1 MRRGEER
8 RIRRN
13 LCLRA
18 GWNEEGQRGPK
29 DDQIVGVVDVPDSA
43 KTNSRTPDENQKL
56 GGRLLLYRAGF
67 PVRVA
72 KDQRGHTG
80 FAVAHT
86 ALATP
91 FTVPAPSSCRPGI
104 GPLHQVL
111 LQAASLTCP
120 IGPVNGWRAKVGSS
134 VTHFY
139 RRKVGSHRWNPE
151 NTLKLQE
158 CPERGNL
165 QCFAYY
171 LPDVISLLL
180 RNGFSLVTEKINAA
194 ISWSFLGPF
203 AHASDRTAAS
213 SPGGVQEASDQTENP
228 GLVLL
233 YCSRLGNK
241 ARLLFGSW
249 RIALSD
255 SLELFLGS
263 TPGHVRLG
271 TAEYVHAAHAPIR
284 TPFWLRSVDP
294 PLASEQFPFT

>member
-1 MRRGEER
+1 MP
-8 RIRRN
+8 
-13 LCLRA
+13 
-18 GWNEEGQRGPK
+18 GPLP
-29 DDQIVGVVDVPDSA
+29 GFHDSA
-43 KTNSRTPDENQKL
+43 VF
-56 GGRLLLYRAGF
+56 LLTSY
-67 PVRVA
+67 
-72 KDQRGHTG
+72 
-80 FAVAHT
+80 
-86 ALATP
+86 
-91 FTVPAPSSCRPGI
+91 
-104 GPLHQVL
+104 
-111 LQAASLTCP
+111 
-120 IGPVNGWRAKVGSS
+120 
-134 VTHFY
+134 
-139 RRKVGSHRWNPE
+139 RKVGSHRWNPE
-151 NTLKLQE
+151 NTLKPQE

-180 RNGFSLVTEKINAA
+180 RNGFSLVAEEINAA

-249 RIALSD
+249 RIALPD
-255 SLELFLGS
+255 SWSFFLGQ
-263 TPGHVRLG
+263 LQAG